1 MKGPRPPCRTTVR
14 LRTNGHRTPWAIALT
29 ALLLAAPTATT
40 AQTPEPLKAEDLTVL
55 GLPYRAPYA
64 LIDSLLG
71 PPDSL
76 RNPDWIYT
84 RHWLTLSMDLSVG
97 DGQISQLH
105 ITGPG
110 PRTARGLRVGDS
122 VERAVAL
129 YGTSCFESEYLFCMD
144 EGPDDQRGI
153 WLMVENGRVIE
164 ITVGEVY
171 LKD

>member
-1 MKGPRPPCRTTVR
+1 MNGFRHRV
-14 LRTNGHRTPWAIALT
+14 LRALT
-29 ALLLAAPTATT
+29 GRRTFPRCLRPAVLTTLLLAAPAA
-40 AQTPEPLKAEDLTVL
+40 AQTPPPLSAADLTVL

-64 LIDSLLG
+64 LIDSILG

-76 RNPDWIYT
+76 YNPNWIYI
-84 RHWLTLSMDLSVG
+84 RHWLMLSMDLSVG
-97 DGQISQLH
+97 DGRISQLH

-110 PRTARGLRVGDS
+110 PRTARGLRVGDT
-122 VERAVAL
+122 VERAVEL
-129 YGTSCFESEYLFCMD
+129 YGTSCFAEEYLFCMD

-153 WLMVENGRVIE
+153 WLMVEEGRVIE